1 MEKNGSCFGK
11 CYLFMFDCWIF
22 LEIYVGVESKD
33 KGKVWLMVEKKNWI
47 YDFVY
52 VIGVLG
58 LRVMMV

>member
-33 KGKVWLMVEKKNWI
+33 KGKVWLIVEKK
-47 YDFVY
+47 
-52 VIGVLG
+52 IGFMILFMLLG
-58 LRVMMV
+58 FWV